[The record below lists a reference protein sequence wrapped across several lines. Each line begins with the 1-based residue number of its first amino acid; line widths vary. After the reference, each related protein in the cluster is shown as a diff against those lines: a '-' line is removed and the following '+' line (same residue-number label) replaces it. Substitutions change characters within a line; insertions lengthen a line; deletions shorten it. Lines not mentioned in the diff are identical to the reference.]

1 MEIQAQLTIAYI
13 LIYVEPQNVNHCP
26 EHQQLIGIRGCER
39 QGNEAGKRLLDI
51 RETKNKRKKR
61 PRSFALSRHRV
72 SSTEVPA
79 SLGTRAIGWLEGSSE
94 ERKKK
99 EKKREEAEEGMDTK
113 TKKKTKK
120 KTKDAS

>member
-1 MEIQAQLTIAYI
+1 MEIQAQLTIAYV

>member
-1 MEIQAQLTIAYI
+1 MEIQTQLTIAYV
-13 LIYVEPQNVNHCP
+13 LIYAEPQNVNHCP
-26 EHQQLIGIRGCER
+26 ERQQLIGIRGCER

-51 RETKNKRKKR
+51 RGTKNKRKKR

-79 SLGTRAIGWLEGSSE
+79 SLGTRAIGWLKGVAKKE
-94 ERKKK
+94 KKK
-99 EKKREEAEEGMDTK
+99 EKREEAEEGMDTK